1 MIDLDYDEV
10 EGQASGLR
18 GSLGVLTG
26 PISDIES
33 VLTDAGVTV
42 LVRPLGVRGPDG
54 MYVRRATLAV
64 ALLNGNTYLPRFRFT
79 GAHELGHHYYGSVG
93 ALDRDVYRPAN
104 LEEKRAN
111 AFAACFLVPRSTLSR
126 AASAREDIAPER
138 ALALANEFGV
148 SYQTMV
154 YRLHNCRLLK
164 GGATK
169 RDELLGARSAIF
181 SDALRDRRVSR
192 QAALPLDYVNR
203 AIDAY
208 GEQLISLD
216 RLAELLFMDEG
227 QVKKLLVHAQLL
239 HEQDQ

>member
-10 EGQASGLR
+10 EEHASELR
-18 GSLGVLTG
+18 GTLGVLTG

-33 VLTDAGVTV
+33 VLTEAGVMV
-42 LVRPLGVRGPDG
+42 LVRPLGTRGPDG
-54 MYVRRATLAV
+54 MYVRRERLAV

-79 GAHELGHHYYGSVG
+79 GAHELGHHFYGSAG
-93 ALDRDVYRPAN
+93 ALDRDVYKPAN

-111 AFAACFLVPRSTLSR
+111 AFAACFMVPRSTLSR
-126 AASAREDIAPER
+126 AANAREDIPPER

-154 YRLHNCRLLK
+154 YRLHNCHLLK

-169 RDELLGARSAIF
+169 RDELLGARSARF
-181 SDALRDRRVSR
+181 NDALRDRRVSK
-192 QAALPLDYVNR
+192 QEALPLDYVNR

-208 GEQLISLD
+208 GQQLVSLD
-216 RLAELLFMDEG
+216 RLAELLFMDEI
-227 QVKKLLVHAQLL
+227 QVKKLLTQAQLL
-239 HEQDQ
+239 HEEDQ